1 MGVSPRIT
9 YNHFNTWAYAHLTT
23 TTTRILIR
31 ENKNFPLNK
40 IAFACTLLLANP
52 VAWAE
57 DQFDASLW
65 GGGSVLGIDFARFNV
80 KKCRVTRAL

>member
-1 MGVSPRIT
+1 MKT
-9 YNHFNTWAYAHLTT
+9 
-23 TTTRILIR
+23 
-31 ENKNFPLNK
+31 KNFPLNK

-80 KKCRVTRAL
+80 KMPCYQGVMKRKFM